1 MASPSDLRPTDV
13 RRGTM
18 TGTGGSIAVDA
29 VNMNW
34 ETGLDADPPLD
45 FWSLGTWNTADS
57 EVSSLSNM
65 DLSSIVQSASGRY
78 HDFTGP
84 IGLGDDH
91 ELGGRNVGNS
101 REGPLSPIS
110 AARSGSESAWM
121 ALPTNNSRKRDWT
134 GHSLDDGACVT
145 ARSQEPSKC
154 HVSRPGIS
162 DCPSIHRLET
172 STTTPP
178 VSAGVLDPSNKS
190 WRTSLSTSNNSL
202 KASRPNASSAFRPS
216 TRPTAV
222 QPSDLF
228 GVDEIYKIICE
239 YPKHMLRSNFWSPF
253 VHHRHYRCSQG
264 GLAEPIAVALCC
276 VSARLQSVESSVP
289 FLCRMINDEREN
301 LIHDFP
307 NKMKNLEDAIA
318 MLHAMCI
325 YQIETVLAI
334 RMHKA
339 VQVRVSST
347 GTYHHFLLKM
357 TRRLCQQ
364 HDERLSLKDNTA
376 ISWHSWTMAETLRRT
391 TFLVDMCNELS
402 YHTNALNSVYYES
415 LDDGLILDMP
425 LPAPDSMWCASSED
439 EWATARDTTGWTGT
453 GVVTLRTSM
462 DGHDTIPRSLDE
474 SPGSDSMRSDKIQ
487 QISKLIISSARHL
500 KGRQLQ

>member
-13 RRGTM
+13 RRETM
-18 TGTGGSIAVDA
+18 PDSGGSIAVED
-29 VNMNW
+29 VNMDW
-34 ETGLDADPPLD
+34 DTGLDADPPLD
-45 FWSLGTWNTADS
+45 FWSFGTWNTTDS
-57 EVSSLSNM
+57 EASSLSNM
-65 DLSSIVQSASGRY
+65 ELSSIVQSANGRY

-91 ELGGRNVGNS
+91 ELGDRNVGS
-101 REGPLSPIS
+101 SHEGPLSPIA
-110 AARSGSESAWM
+110 AARSGSESAWV
-121 ALPTNNSRKRDWT
+121 ALPTNNYRKRDWT
-134 GHSLDDGACVT
+134 GHSLDDRTYVT

-154 HVSRPGIS
+154 QVLRPSIS
-162 DCPSIHRLET
+162 DRPTVHRVEL
-172 STTTPP
+172 STTSPP
-178 VSAGVLDPSNKS
+178 VSAGVLDPPNKS
-190 WRTSLSTSNNSL
+190 WRTSLSASNISL
-202 KASRPNASSAFRPS
+202 KASRPNSLSASRPS

-222 QPSDLF
+222 QPSGLF
-228 GVDEIYKIICE
+228 GVDEINSIICE

-253 VHHRHYRCSQG
+253 VHHRHHRCSQG

-301 LIHDFP
+301 LIRDFP

-334 RMHKA
+334 RMQKA
-339 VQVRVSST
+339 VQVRISST

-364 HDERLSLKDNTA
+364 HNERVSLKENTA

-402 YHTNALNSVYYES
+402 YHTNALNGVYYES
-415 LDDGLILDMP
+415 LDDGLLLDMP
-425 LPAPDSMWCASSED
+425 LPAPDSMWRASSED
-439 EWATARDTTGWTGT
+439 EWATARDATGWTGA
-453 GVVTLRTSM
+453 GVVTLRSAM
-462 DGHDTIPRSLDE
+462 DGQDTIPRSLDE
-474 SPGSDSMRSDKIQ
+474 NPGSDSMRSDKIQ